1 MPDEITLAKVAT
13 IERCLA
19 WIREDYAGDPRR
31 LDQRVVEHAIILN
44 LQRAC
49 EAAIDAAMHLVA
61 VRRLGLP
68 QDSRDAFSLLEQAG
82 VLDLEVADRMR
93 GMVGF
98 RNIAIRE
105 YQKLSRSILEAILRE
120 RLVDFEA
127 LCGVLLRG

>member
-1 MPDEITLAKVAT
+1 VSDDITLAKVAT

-31 LDQRVVEHAIILN
+31 LDQRVVEHAIVLN

-68 QDSRDAFSLLEQAG
+68 QDSRDAFSLLEKAG
-82 VLDLEVADRMR
+82 VLDVEVADRMR
-93 GMVGF
+93 RMVGF
-98 RNIAIRE
+98 RNIAIHE
-105 YQKLSRSILEAILRE
+105 YQKLSRLILEAILRE

-127 LCGVLLRG
+127 LCGSLLRA